1 VSYYKKAMPTKLI
14 LIRHGETEWS
24 YQKRYCGL
32 TDIDLNEIGRR
43 QARKLL
49 KRLSREKIHKVYSS
63 DMKRT
68 LQFAKMVF
76 KDTPVEQLLH
86 LREINF
92 GIFEGLTY
100 QDVMAKYPQV
110 YRKWL
115 ENPLDI
121 IIPQGESL
129 NSLAG
134 RVRKALRRIL
144 SQDSNKTVAVFTHGG
159 PIRVILCDIL
169 KVDLKEIWQI
179 EQELAS
185 ISMIEFVKGRGKI
198 RLLNDILYLNG

>member
-1 VSYYKKAMPTKLI
+1 MSTKLI

-24 YQKRYCGL
+24 CQKRYCGL
-32 TDIDLNEIGRR
+32 TDIDLNEKGRW

-49 KRLSREKIHKVYSS
+49 KRLKKEKIYKAYSS

-68 LQFAKMVF
+68 LQFAKIVL
-76 KDTPVEQLLH
+76 KDTLVEELLH
-86 LREINF
+86 LRELNF

-100 QDVMAKYPQV
+100 QDVMEKYPLV
-110 YRKWL
+110 YTKWL

-121 IIPQGESL
+121 IICQGESL

-144 SQDSNKTVAVFTHGG
+144 AQNSNKTVAIFTHGG

-169 KVDLKEIWQI
+169 KVDLKEIWRI

-185 ISMIEFVKGRGKI
+185 ISIIEFVKGRGKI
-198 RLLNDILYLNG
+198 RLLNDTSYLNG